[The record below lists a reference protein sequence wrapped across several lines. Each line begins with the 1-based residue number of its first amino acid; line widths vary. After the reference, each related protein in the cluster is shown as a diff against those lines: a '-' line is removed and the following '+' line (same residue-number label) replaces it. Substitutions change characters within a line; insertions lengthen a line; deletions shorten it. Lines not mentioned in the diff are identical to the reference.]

1 MRKDKIMKKK
11 KDFFKVLE
19 KIPLWLK
26 IGVMGSIIITIV
38 YLVSFLASGNCS
50 LKNMTM
56 LCGINL
62 LILSTFGYPFILIA
76 RYLGPEIMQGKLEIG
91 VIFFSILLTSFFTLS
106 IIGYIIQKFKKKKRW
121 NS

>member
-1 MRKDKIMKKK
+1 MKKR

-26 IGVMGSIIITIV
+26 IGVIGSIIIAMI

-56 LCGINL
+56 PCGINF
-62 LILSTFGYPFILIA
+62 LILFTFGYPFILIA
-76 RYLGPEIMQGKLEIG
+76 RHLGPEIMQGKLEIG
-91 VIFFSILLTSFFTLS
+91 VIFFSILLMSFFTLS
-106 IIGYIIQKFKKKKRW
+106 IIGYIIQKFKK
-121 NS
+121 